1 MRTLSAAVDG
11 GALLLPLGAQLERL
25 AASNVFHLVNRA
37 LFTLHLERDLLCHL
51 NVQTIAPEIFSQT
64 IRFIRSQDIC
74 IEMQWHRQDMAYSSH
89 LGLLVEDW
97 LGLTS
102 EARLF
107 AVVTTL
113 TLGEEGILALLVLG
127 NLPLL
132 MVLTLRVV
140 AIGLHLLREVHHG
153 WCLLNTKK
161 NTQARWSLRARQS
174 RQTSRFHATAPAS
187 VHWPS
192 RRHTPASC
200 GRSLNVR
207 RGGQIFLHRNA
218 SGKEFGP
225 QGVVTFRP
233 TQKRNDLEII
243 GSSKLRKVP
252 QLLHQ
257 RLAVYHVC
265 VRPGSEF

>member
-153 WCLLNTKK
+153 CGVC
-161 NTQARWSLRARQS
+161 A
-174 RQTSRFHATAPAS
+174 TSRRTHRPGGHFEHDKAGKHPAS
-187 VHWPS
+187 MQ
-192 RRHTPASC
+192 RHQPAC
-200 GRSLNVR
+200 T
-207 RGGQIFLHRNA
+207 
-218 SGKEFGP
+218 GP
-225 QGVVTFRP
+225 V
-233 TQKRNDLEII
+233 
-243 GSSKLRKVP
+243 
-252 QLLHQ
+252 
-257 RLAVYHVC
+257 AVIHLPAAGA
-265 VRPGSEF
+265 R